1 MDKAKFKEEMNR
13 AKERIYS
20 MRETAGGKLSIKEH
34 IDEYLISYALLNM
47 SDGAFQN
54 ALKKAKEK
62 AA

>member
-13 AKERIYS
+13 AKERLYS
-20 MRETAGGKLSIKEH
+20 MRENLDIKEL

-47 SDGAFQN
+47 SDEAFQN
-54 ALKKAKEK
+54 ALKKAREK